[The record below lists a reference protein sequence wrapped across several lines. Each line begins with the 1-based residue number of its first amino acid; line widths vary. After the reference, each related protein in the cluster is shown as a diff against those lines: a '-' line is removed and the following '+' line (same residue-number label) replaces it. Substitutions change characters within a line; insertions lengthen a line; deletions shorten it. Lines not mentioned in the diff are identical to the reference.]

1 MSYFIKEV
9 NRDSEEFENFLN
21 DEEFYAFETMDND
34 YINFLKRTNQYTE
47 EKKRS

>member
-34 YINFLKRTNQYTE
+34 YINFFKKIKEYTNKRA
-47 EKKRS
+47 